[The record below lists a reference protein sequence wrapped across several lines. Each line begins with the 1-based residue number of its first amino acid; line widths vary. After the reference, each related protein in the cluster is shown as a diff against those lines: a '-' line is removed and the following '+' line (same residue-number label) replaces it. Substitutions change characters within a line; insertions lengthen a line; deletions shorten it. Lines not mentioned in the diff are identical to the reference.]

1 MRRRCCV
8 PSVPSCWPCLAV
20 RGTVAAGQIVWMA
33 VAMVTTVATLDARQA
48 DLAAVVEFQ
57 RAADAYAFQHRQVER
72 RAAGATARD
81 AMAAGMRALR
91 PRARDGDFFT
101 PLVAAAFRS
110 RLARALKSPGC
121 SLGPA
126 TADFAV
132 PRPNQDAGAAPA
144 IPACAA
150 DVLPQL
156 PPELEYRAAGVAL
169 LLVDTHAG
177 LVVDVLHAAFPRP
190 DN

>member
-1 MRRRCCV
+1 VNTRRIAWMV
-8 PSVPSCWPCLAV
+8 IASMAI
-20 RGTVAAGQIVWMA
+20 AAA
-33 VAMVTTVATLDARQA
+33 LDARQA
-48 DLAAVVEFQ
+48 DLVAIVEFQ
-57 RAADAYAFQHRQVER
+57 RSADAYAFQHRQVER

-81 AMAAGMRALR
+81 AMAAGMRAVR
-91 PRARDGDFFT
+91 PAARDGDFFT
-101 PLVAAAFRS
+101 PLVEAAFRS
-110 RLARALKSPGC
+110 RLAKALRSPGC

-132 PRPNQDAGAAPA
+132 PRPNQDAGTAPA
-144 IPACAA
+144 LPKCAA
-150 DVLPQL
+150 AVLPAL

-169 LLVDTHAG
+169 LLVDTHAA